1 MTTKKTAT
9 LVLKI
14 AVSLGIYVLIFRK
27 INVGNL
33 WEELS
38 KAKVGYFVAA
48 VLVYYLAQGLS
59 AYRWYLM
66 LKPLDI
72 KTSYPRLL
80 SFYFLGMFFNF
91 LMPTAIG
98 GDVFRV
104 YYLNKETRRL
114 SASTA
119 SVFIDRDVGMAG
131 LVLVAAVVATYN
143 GTRIGGVLL
152 APLFWLIIFAFMLAN
167 LALFYRRS
175 YDLLHRL
182 LSLFKM
188 KKADERVEHLFLS
201 FNAFRGKWGLMS
213 SALLLSIVVQAGCA
227 FVNLL
232 AATSIGMKTNNGW
245 IDYLILIPTIG
256 LITMAPVSVNGMGL
270 REGAYIMLFAP
281 LVLTQPGDPPD
292 LAAHKAAALAF
303 LWLGVTVA
311 TGLPGGIIYVLRGGK
326 REGDLHKAEALLEP
340 ESVADNDNRPAGFA
354 PASATPCE
362 EEPVSSV

>member
-14 AVSLGIYVLIFRK
+14 AVSVGIYVWIFKK
-27 INVGNL
+27 IHIGDL
-33 WEELS
+33 WGELRN
-38 KAKVGYFVAA
+38 AKLAYFVGA
-48 VLVYYLAQGLS
+48 VLVYYIAQGLS

-80 SFYFLGMFFNF
+80 SYYFLGVFFNF

-143 GTRIGGVLL
+143 GTSIGGVLL
-152 APLFWLIIFAFMLAN
+152 APLFWLILFAFTLAN

-175 YDLLHRL
+175 YDLLHRV
-182 LSLFKM
+182 LSLFRLKR
-188 KKADERVEHLFLS
+188 ADEKVERLFLS
-201 FNAFRGKWGLMS
+201 FNAFRGKWALMG
-213 SALLLSIVVQAGCA
+213 SALLLSIVVQVGCA

-232 AATSIGMKTNNGW
+232 AAGSIG
-245 IDYLILIPTIG
+245 
-256 LITMAPVSVNGMGL
+256 
-270 REGAYIMLFAP
+270 
-281 LVLTQPGDPPD
+281 
-292 LAAHKAAALAF
+292 
-303 LWLGVTVA
+303 
-311 TGLPGGIIYVLRGGK
+311 
-326 REGDLHKAEALLEP
+326 
-340 ESVADNDNRPAGFA
+340 
-354 PASATPCE
+354 
-362 EEPVSSV
+362 

>member
-1 MTTKKTAT
+1 MMTKKTAT

-14 AVSLGIYVLIFRK
+14 AVSLGIYVWIFKK
-27 INVGNL
+27 IHVGDL

-38 KAKVGYFVAA
+38 NAKVGYFVAA

-80 SFYFLGMFFNF
+80 SYYFLGVFFNF

-131 LVLVAAVVATYN
+131 LVLVAAVVATHA
-143 GTRIGGVLL
+143 GMQIGGVTL
-152 APLFWLIIFAFMLAN
+152 APVFWLILFGFLLAN

-175 YDLLHRL
+175 YDLLHRV
-182 LSLFKM
+182 LSLFKL
-188 KKADERVEHLFLS
+188 KKADEKVERIFLS
-201 FNAFRGKWGLMS
+201 FNAFRGKWGLMAT
-213 SALLLSIVVQAGCA
+213 ALFLSIVVQVGCA
-227 FVNLL
+227 LVNLL
-232 AATSIGMKTNNGW
+232 AASAIGLKTNNGW

-256 LITMAPVSVNGMGL
+256 LVTMAPVSVNGMGL
-270 REGAYIMLFAP
+270 REGAYIMLFTSAT
-281 LVLTQPGDPPD
+281 VGANEHQ
-292 LAAHKAAALAF
+292 AAALAF

-326 REGDLHKAEALLEP
+326 REDDLHKAEALLEP
-340 ESVADNDNRPAGFA
+340 EGDHNNGPAGFA
-354 PASATPCE
+354 PAPAPPRE

>member
-1 MTTKKTAT
+1 MTKKTAT

-14 AVSLGIYVLIFRK
+14 AVSLGLYVLIFWK
-27 INVGNL
+27 IHIADL
-33 WEELS
+33 WGELRN
-38 KAKVGYFVAA
+38 AKLAYFAAA
-48 VLVYYLAQGLS
+48 VMVYFLAQGLS

-72 KTSYPRLL
+72 RTSYPRLL
-80 SFYFLGMFFNF
+80 SYYFLGMFFNF

-131 LVLVAAVVATYN
+131 LVLVAAVVATYA

-152 APLFWLIIFAFMLAN
+152 APLFWLILFAFMLAN

-175 YDLLHRL
+175 YDLLHRV
-182 LSLFKM
+182 LSLFKL
-188 KKADERVEHLFLS
+188 KKADEKVERLFLS
-201 FNAFRGKWGLMS
+201 FNAFRGKWGLMA
-213 SALLLSIVVQAGCA
+213 SALLLSIVVQVGCA

-232 AATSIGMKTNNGW
+232 AASAIGLKTNNGW
-245 IDYLILIPTIG
+245 VDYLILIPTIG

-270 REGAYIMLFAP
+270 REGAYIMLFHSAT
-281 LVLTQPGDPPD
+281 VGASEHQ
-292 LAAHKAAALAF
+292 AAALAF
-303 LWLGVTVA
+303 LWLGVTVS

-326 REGDLHKAEALLEP
+326 REDDLHKAEALLEP
-340 ESVADNDNRPAGFA
+340 VSARDNDKGVGGFA
-354 PASATPCE
+354 ATPAPPCE

>member
-1 MTTKKTAT
+1 MKTKKTAT

-14 AVSLGIYVLIFRK
+14 VVSLGIYVWIFKK
-27 INVGNL
+27 IHIGDL
-33 WEELS
+33 WEELRN
-38 KAKVGYFVAA
+38 AKIAYFASA
-48 VLVYYLAQGLS
+48 ILIYYLAQGLS

-80 SFYFLGMFFNF
+80 SYYFLGVFFNF

-131 LVLVAAVVATYN
+131 LVLVAAVVATYA

-152 APLFWLIIFAFMLAN
+152 APIFWLILFACLLAN

-182 LSLFKM
+182 LSLFKL
-188 KKADERVEHLFLS
+188 KKADEKVERLFLS
-201 FNAFRGKWGLMS
+201 FNAFRGKWSLMA
-213 SALLLSIVVQAGCA
+213 SALFLSIIVQVGCA

-232 AATSIGMKTNNGW
+232 AANSIGLKTNNGW
-245 IDYLILIPTIG
+245 IDYLILVPTIG

-270 REGAYIMLFAP
+270 REGAYIMLFHSAT
-281 LVLTQPGDPPD
+281 VGASEHQ
-292 LAAHKAAALAF
+292 AAALAF

-326 REGDLHKAEALLEP
+326 REDDLHKAEALLEP
-340 ESVADNDNRPAGFA
+340 ENAGNNDKGPAAFA
-354 PASATPCE
+354 PASAPPRE